1 MITLKWSDGV
11 EVLDDS
17 VLFSKLV
24 SEKPASV
31 TEAFEDSVR
40 EDCDASGIVG
50 LIEGGVS
57 DIVAD
62 WFAEHAERNPD
73 FVEECFGYTPVYA
86 GDSVVGWMTDEETVD
101 TDEMAARV
109 VADHPCILDDFR
121 EDFDDKSNKNFV
133 VLINPEIVKYEGDI
147 VYDQEGC
154 LSVKDVY
161 GNVPRYSK
169 VRVRAIDIHGNRV
182 HFKSPNAF
190 VARVLQHEIDHTN
203 GICFVDHIAHDE
215 NAFSLLTE
223 SGDLV
228 ACPYSK
234 VLDSGILPADEDNNA
249 IVQ

>member
-1 MITLKWSDGV
+1 MITLKWSDGG

-17 VLFSKLV
+17 TLFSKLV

-40 EDCDASGIVG
+40 EDCGASGIVG

-57 DIVAD
+57 DIIAD

-121 EDFDDKSNKNFV
+121 EEFDDSV
-133 VLINPEIVKYEGDI
+133 DPVEVLKGAP
-147 VYDQEGC
+147 
-154 LSVKDVY
+154 
-161 GNVPRYSK
+161 
-169 VRVRAIDIHGNRV
+169 
-182 HFKSPNAF
+182 
-190 VARVLQHEIDHTN
+190 
-203 GICFVDHIAHDE
+203 
-215 NAFSLLTE
+215 
-223 SGDLV
+223 GDLYDRMMRTWMEGL
-228 ACPYSK
+228 AES
-234 VLDSGILPADEDNNA
+234 DSAYLSA
-249 IVQ
+249 ISGYAPTLWEAES

>member
-1 MITLKWSDGV
+1 MSSNYTHKDIITLPNDH
-11 EVLDDS
+11 LRQR
-17 VLFSKLV
+17 SKR
-24 SEKPASV
+24 V
-31 TEAFEDSVR
+31 TEIND
-40 EDCDASGIVG
+40 DTIQ
-50 LIEGGVS
+50 LIEDMIAATLDWEES
-57 DIVAD
+57 RPNEVAVALAAIQID
-62 WFAEHAERNPD
+62 R
-73 FVEECFGYTPVYA
+73 PV
-86 GDSVVGWMTDEETVD
+86 
-101 TDEMAARV
+101 RV
-109 VADHPCILDDFR
+109 VIIR
-121 EDFDDKSNKNFV
+121 EDFDDKTNKNFT
-133 VLINPEIVKYEGDI
+133 VLINPEIVKYEGKI

-234 VLDSGILPADEDNNA
+234 VVKSGILPDDEDNQT
-249 IVQ
+249 ITQ